1 MAIRRFFYV
10 TQDSLA
16 IWIASG
22 SSLFEET
29 RFPSSDDGFRRFSA
43 YLEGASQ
50 QSSMMVVDV
59 IEEEFV
65 IDEIPKL
72 SSGDRKE
79 LIARRLAR
87 KFPRTPYRIGI
98 LGGRKAGGEDKVGVL
113 YSAITNPELIDPWI
127 EIVTRHKTPLVSLCS
142 VPLLGGDLLREFR
155 KPAENS
161 LFLTQHQGG
170 RLRQVFIKSGH
181 MVSVRFSRI
190 EATNDDDSRPSLVS
204 EINQSRKYLE
214 RSRQLSQDDLI
225 DVYLIADKETA
236 ESAFPDDNTRI
247 EFRLHIISP
256 VEAAARFGLTDTISS
271 KNMEILYL
279 ARCIG
284 RRPKHSYSLND
295 RIDYSFLL
303 NLRNWMI
310 GLSVGVAVACS
321 IVAGLLFAGTWTY
334 RDASQMIESQ
344 MSQMEETYR
353 REHAELAPVRADSRE
368 MKLAVDTGEY
378 ILRNSLPVEWVLEQ
392 LGSVM
397 DDHSDM
403 HIGELSWEIES
414 RTNGNESNM
423 RRGSRDKKA
432 PVPIPEIAAI
442 SASLAGEI
450 RPYDGN
456 LRHAFAKIDEL
467 ARSLERKTAFERVAV
482 TEYPIDARPG
492 SALSGEVRRKD
503 DRQLAR
509 FSMRL
514 TVRIENE
521 GG

>member
-16 IWIASG
+16 VWNASG
-22 SSLFEET
+22 SSLLEEIS
-29 RFPSSDDGFRRFSA
+29 FPCNDEGFRLFSA
-43 YLEGASQ
+43 YLAGTSQ
-50 QSSMMVVDV
+50 IRSMMVVDV

-65 IDEIPKL
+65 VDKIPKL
-72 SSGDRKE
+72 SSGDREK

-98 LGGRKAGGEDKVGVL
+98 RGGRKVRGEKTVSVL
-113 YSAITNPELIDPWI
+113 YSAITNPELVDPWV
-127 EIVTRHKTPLVSLCS
+127 EIVTQHKTPLVSLCS
-142 VPLLGGDLLREFR
+142 VPLLGADLLREFR

-181 MVSVRFSRI
+181 MVSVRLSRI
-190 EATNDDDSRPSLVS
+190 ESADKDNFGPSLVA
-204 EINQSRKYLE
+204 EIIQSRKYLE
-214 RSRQLSQDDLI
+214 RSRQLSQNDPI
-225 DVYLIADKETA
+225 NVYLIADKDKA
-236 ESAFPDDNTRI
+236 ERAFLDDNTPI
-247 EFRLHIISP
+247 EFRLHIIDP
-256 VEAAARFGLTDTISS
+256 VEAAARFGLTDKISS
-271 KNMEILYL
+271 QNMEILYL

-284 RRPKHSYSLND
+284 KRPKHSYPLND
-295 RIDYSFLL
+295 RSDYSLL
-303 NLRNWMI
+303 LRLRNSMI
-310 GLSVGVAVACS
+310 GLAVGAAVTCS
-321 IVAGLLFAGTWTY
+321 IIAGVLFAGAWTY
-334 RDASQMIESQ
+334 RDASRTIDSQ
-344 MSQMEETYR
+344 MLQMEETYR
-353 REHAELAPVRADSRE
+353 REHAELAPVRADSHE

-392 LGSVM
+392 LGNVM
-397 DDHSDM
+397 DDHTDM

-414 RTNGNESNM
+414 PTNGNETDM
-423 RRGSRDKKA
+423 RRNSRDKNA

-467 ARSLERKTAFERVAV
+467 ARNLERNTAFERVAV

-492 SALSGEVRRKD
+492 SAVSGEVRRKD
-503 DRQLAR
+503 DNQLAR
-509 FSMRL
+509 FSMHL
-514 TVRIENE
+514 TLRIENE